1 MTYHPTKLVR
11 RVVPVCAAALV
22 VWSAAPAF
30 GLGTGAQAITHEAGS
45 LLLFGSALFGFA
57 AAVRRR

>member
-1 MTYHPTKLVR
+1 
-11 RVVPVCAAALV
+11 VCAAALV